1 MPAYLVYTKIL
12 GRMIHSTVLP
22 AAVFLLVSFAIFGGF
37 LKTSYTKVMLLS
49 EKSLCSLLKILK
61 FPRPYSGREKI
72 GKKARTK
79 ERIERESKKER
90 QKERKR
96 EKENVKT
103 SIKM

>member
-37 LKTSYTKVMLLS
+37 LKTSYTKVMWLN
-49 EKSLCSLLKILK
+49 EKSLCSLLKVLK

-72 GKKARTK
+72 GKEARRQEQK
-79 ERIERESKKER
+79 RGLRRKVRKRDRRRE
-90 QKERKR
+90 KERK
-96 EKENVKT
+96 
-103 SIKM
+103 KM